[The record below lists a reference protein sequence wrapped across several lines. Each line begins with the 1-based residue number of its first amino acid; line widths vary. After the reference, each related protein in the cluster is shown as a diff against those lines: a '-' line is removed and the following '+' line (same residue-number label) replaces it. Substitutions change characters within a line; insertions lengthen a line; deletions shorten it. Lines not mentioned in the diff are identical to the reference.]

1 MAVHSILA
9 LDQFVNEYC
18 NYLCIKFWAPNLAME
33 AHALR
38 PERVASLR
46 RGASLEQQMLDAI
59 AS

>member
-1 MAVHSILA
+1 MVAHSILA

-18 NYLCIKFWAPNLAME
+18 DYLCIKFRTPNLAVE

-38 PERVASLR
+38 SDRVASLR